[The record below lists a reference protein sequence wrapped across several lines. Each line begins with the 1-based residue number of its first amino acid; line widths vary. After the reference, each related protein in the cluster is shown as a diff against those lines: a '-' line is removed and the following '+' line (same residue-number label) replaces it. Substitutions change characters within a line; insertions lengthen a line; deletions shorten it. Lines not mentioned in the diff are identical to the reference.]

1 MASALITGGSS
12 GIGLA
17 IARMLRDEGFA
28 LTLASRTAEKVE
40 AAAAE
45 LGAHAIAADVS
56 KPEDCARVVEEHV
69 AREGGLDV
77 LVNSAGIGIAGRV
90 EDVQLKHL
98 DRQLAINLRGLVL
111 VTQAAIPHLRKTK
124 GWIVN
129 LASIAGTQPVPI
141 LPIYAA
147 SKAAVISLTHSLNA
161 DLDDDGVRA
170 IAICPGFVDTP
181 MADFSGL
188 PGEEMIQPEDCAEVV
203 RMCLRLSPRAR
214 DPAGR
219 DRARRLER
227 QDRLIEPRPPVNRAD
242 GVRTLGGRDDWIA
255 VIGQGS
261 AFDRDVDEVAPL
273 GPRAVVV
280 LDVGVAEQLA
290 EDEPGVRAAL
300 ADAAVGEHLLL
311 GRDALRAVELAQL
324 VGRLERAVVADRLRP
339 RDRLRARD
347 VAACATRPPART
359 RAARSARRCTPAGCE
374 RPRARDRRRSE
385 ARSTSSRRTRIDSS
399 ASCAV

>member
-1 MASALITGGSS
+1 VASALITGGSS

-17 IARMLRDEGFA
+17 IAKMLREEGFA
-28 LTLASRTAEKVE
+28 LTLASRTPEKVE

-45 LGAHAIAADVS
+45 LGAHAIAADIS

-69 AREGGLDV
+69 AREGGLDL

-111 VTQAAIPHLRKTK
+111 VTQAAIPHLRDTR
-124 GWIVN
+124 GWVVN

-214 DPAGR
+214 VPQVVI
-219 DRARRLER
+219 ER
-227 QDRLIEPRPPVNRAD
+227 V
-242 GVRTLGGRDDWIA
+242 GSSGKIA
-255 VIGQGS
+255 
-261 AFDRDVDEVAPL
+261 
-273 GPRAVVV
+273 
-280 LDVGVAEQLA
+280 
-290 EDEPGVRAAL
+290 
-300 ADAAVGEHLLL
+300 
-311 GRDALRAVELAQL
+311 
-324 VGRLERAVVADRLRP
+324 
-339 RDRLRARD
+339 
-347 VAACATRPPART
+347 
-359 RAARSARRCTPAGCE
+359 
-374 RPRARDRRRSE
+374 
-385 ARSTSSRRTRIDSS
+385 
-399 ASCAV
+399 

>member
-1 MASALITGGSS
+1 VASALITGGSS

-17 IARMLRDEGFA
+17 IARMLREEGFA

-40 AAAAE
+40 AASAE

-69 AREGGLDV
+69 AREGGLDL

-111 VTQAAIPHLRKTK
+111 VTQAAIPHLRKTR
-124 GWIVN
+124 GWVVN

-188 PGEEMIQPEDCAEVV
+188 SGEEMIQPEDCAEVV

-214 DPAGR
+214 VPQVVI
-219 DRARRLER
+219 ER
-227 QDRLIEPRPPVNRAD
+227 V
-242 GVRTLGGRDDWIA
+242 GSSGKIA
-255 VIGQGS
+255 
-261 AFDRDVDEVAPL
+261 
-273 GPRAVVV
+273 
-280 LDVGVAEQLA
+280 
-290 EDEPGVRAAL
+290 
-300 ADAAVGEHLLL
+300 
-311 GRDALRAVELAQL
+311 
-324 VGRLERAVVADRLRP
+324 
-339 RDRLRARD
+339 
-347 VAACATRPPART
+347 
-359 RAARSARRCTPAGCE
+359 
-374 RPRARDRRRSE
+374 
-385 ARSTSSRRTRIDSS
+385 
-399 ASCAV
+399 